1 MATNRKKPAKITV
14 LLSEDDFARFDSYCH
29 DRGFKK
35 STLIARLIRQFM
47 DLEGYG
53 MQGQRTPGTRLGRSQ

>member
-14 LLSEDDFARFDSYCH
+14 LLDDEEFARFDSYCR

-53 MQGQRTPGTRLGRSQ
+53 MQGQRPASARFGRSQ